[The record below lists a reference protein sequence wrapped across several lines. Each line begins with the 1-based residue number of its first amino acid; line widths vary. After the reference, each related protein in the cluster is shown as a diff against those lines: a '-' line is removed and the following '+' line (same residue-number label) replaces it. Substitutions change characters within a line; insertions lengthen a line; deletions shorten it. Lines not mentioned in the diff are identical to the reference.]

1 MIASLKPGQSH
12 TLTLSCKYQHQPA
25 DLFQVLA
32 NALPNTM
39 LLESA
44 EVDTKADTQSLLM
57 LAAALR
63 IECNGHSINCRAL
76 SANGESLLPHLQA
89 SLTEFS
95 PRLDG
100 DTLQLTV
107 PKQPQALDEDS
118 RLKAPSPLSVLR
130 GILACV
136 DHDDA
141 CAQSLMLAGCF
152 AFDLVATVEPL
163 PEVSDSP
170 NNCPDYLFYLAEQ
183 TLVLDHRRRS
193 ARLIGTLFGGAHAE
207 MSQHHLSQSLA
218 ELAQRIDGFTGGQAV
233 SVAEPVTVQLSQD
246 DAQFRNKVENLK
258 EHIRA
263 GDIFQV
269 VPGRRFSLPCPNPIE
284 AYRRLRRDNPSP
296 YMFVMQD
303 ETFTL
308 FGASPES
315 ALKYGA
321 DSNQVEIYPIAGTRR
336 RGRRA
341 DGSLDYDLDA
351 RIELGLRQDKKETA
365 EHMMLVDLARNDI
378 ARISQPGSR
387 RIPELLKVDRYSH
400 VMHLVSRVTGQ
411 LREDLD
417 ALHAYQ
423 ACMNMGTLTGAPK
436 VRAAQLLR
444 EAEGERRG
452 SYGGAVGYLN
462 GRGDMD
468 TCIVIR
474 SALVNGGTAYVQA
487 GAGVVYDSDPQS
499 EADETRNK
507 AMAVIRA
514 MGGEL

>member
-1 MIASLKPGQSH
+1 MASLKPGQSH

-25 DLFQVLA
+25 ELFQYLA
-32 NALPNTM
+32 DGVANTM

-44 EVDTKADTQSLLM
+44 EVATKTGTQSLLM

-63 IECNGHSINCRAL
+63 IECRGATVVCRAL
-76 SANGESLLPHLQA
+76 SANGESLLPHLADALAGFAPTAGNRQ
-89 SLTEFS
+89 LT
-95 PRLDG
+95 
-100 DTLQLTV
+100 LTV
-107 PKQPQALDEDS
+107 PEQSRALDEDS
-118 RLKAPSPLSVLR
+118 RLKALSPLSVLR
-130 GILACV
+130 GILTAI

-141 CAQSLMLAGCF
+141 CAQSLMLAGSF

-163 PEVSDSP
+163 PQVSDGP

-183 TLVLDHRRRS
+183 TLVLDHLRRS
-193 ARLIGTLFGGAHAE
+193 ARLVGALFGGENAE
-207 MSQHHLSQSLA
+207 MSQHHLSQSLS
-218 ELAQRIDGFTGGQAV
+218 ELARRIDGFTGADEPAAPAP
-233 SVAEPVTVQLSQD
+233 VAVTVNQD
-246 DAQFRNKVENLK
+246 DAHYRAWVEQLK

-269 VPGRRFSLPCPNPIE
+269 VPARRFSLPCPAPIQ

-341 DGSLDYDLDA
+341 DGSLDHDLDA
-351 RIELGLRQDKKETA
+351 RIELDLRQDAKETA
-365 EHMMLVDLARNDI
+365 EHLMLVDLARNDI

-444 EAEGERRG
+444 RAEGERRG
-452 SYGGAVGYLN
+452 SYGGAVGYLT

-474 SALVNGGTAYVQA
+474 SALVNDGTAHVQA

>member
-1 MIASLKPGQSH
+1 MLSLQAGQSH
-12 TLTLSCKYQHQPA
+12 TLTLGCRYQHQPA
-25 DLFQVLA
+25 
-32 NALPNTM
+32 ALYQHLCQNKPNTM

-44 EVDTKADTQSLLM
+44 EVDTKAGTQSLL
-57 LAAALR
+57 LLDAALR
-63 IECNGHSINCRAL
+63 IECHGLNVTMEAM
-76 SANGESLLPHLQA
+76 SANGEALLPHLAA
-89 SLTEFS
+89 SLGEFVPQLNS
-95 PRLDG
+95 N
-100 DTLQLTV
+100 TLSLSV
-107 PKQPQALDEDS
+107 PTSDDILDEDA

-130 GILACV
+130 QLIAAI

-141 CAQSLMLAGCF
+141 CAQSLLLAGSF
-152 AFDLVATVEPL
+152 AFDLVASVEPL
-163 PEVSDSP
+163 PQVQDGP
-170 NNCPDYLFYLAEQ
+170 NNCPDYLFYLAE
-183 TLVLDHRRRS
+183 TSLVLDHRRRS
-193 ARLIGTLFGGAHAE
+193 ARLVGALFDGRY
-207 MSQHHLSQSLA
+207 HHSLGQRLA
-218 ELAQRIDGFTGGQAV
+218 ELSHTIAAFEADEQLPEAAPVEV
-233 SVAEPVTVQLSQD
+233 SINQSDE
-246 DAQFRNKVENLK
+246 QFKQKVVSLK

-269 VPGRRFSLPCPNPIE
+269 VPARRFSLPCPNPLE
-284 AYRRLRRDNPSP
+284 AYARLRHDNPSP

-303 ETFTL
+303 RQFTL

-321 DSNQVEIYPIAGTRR
+321 DSNQVEIYPIAGTRK
-336 RGRRA
+336 RGRNA
-341 DGSLDYDLDA
+341 DGSIDFDLDA
-351 RIELGLRQDKKETA
+351 RIELGLRQDSKETA

-378 ARISQPGSR
+378 ARISQAGSR
-387 RIPELLKVDRYSH
+387 QIPELLKVDRYSH

-411 LREDLD
+411 LRDDLD

-474 SALVNGGTAYVQA
+474 SALVNDGIAHVQA
-487 GAGVVYDSDPQS
+487 GAGVVFDSDPQS
-499 EADETRNK
+499 EADETKNK

-514 MGGEL
+514 IGGAL